1 MSINIFFRPK
11 IGTEKRPITVQV
23 QNEQRA
29 SEIAAMCNQHAWKY
43 IIGLEPDKPEN
54 IDDLE
59 KALRSPFA
67 KHIKP
72 DFKPRISKNDYCPC
86 GSNLKYKNCCGKD
99 KV

>member
-1 MSINIFFRPK
+1 MLFFKPK
-11 IGTEKRPITVQV
+11 LGTKKRPIIVHV

-29 SEIAAMCNQHAWKY
+29 KEIAAICKQHDWTFIA
-43 IIGLEPDKPEN
+43 GLEPDKPEN

-67 KHIKP
+67 KLTDTKP
-72 DFKPRISKNDYCPC
+72 TFTPKINKNDYCPC
-86 GSNLKYKNCCGKD
+86 KSNLKYKNCCGKN

>member
-11 IGTEKRPITVQV
+11 LGTEKRPITVRV
-23 QNEQRA
+23 QNERRA
-29 SEIAAMCNQHAWKY
+29 GEIAAMCNQHAWKY

-67 KHIKP
+67 QHAKP

-86 GSNLKYKNCCGKD
+86 GSNLKYKNCCGKN
-99 KV
+99 K

>member
-1 MSINIFFRPK
+1 MSIISFFRPK
-11 IGTEKRPITVQV
+11 LGTEKRPITVQV

-29 SEIAAMCNQHAWKY
+29 GEIAAMCNQHAWKY

-67 KHIKP
+67 KHTKP
-72 DFKPRISKNDYCPC
+72 DFKPRISKNNYCPW
-86 GSNLKYKNCCGKD
+86 K
-99 KV
+99 

>member
-1 MSINIFFRPK
+1 MLFFRPK
-11 IGTEKRPITVQV
+11 LGTKKRPIIVHV

-29 SEIAAMCNQHAWKY
+29 GEIATICDQHGWQFIA
-43 IIGLEPDKPEN
+43 GLEPDKPEN

-67 KHIKP
+67 QHTKP
-72 DFKPRISKNDYCPC
+72 DFKPRISGNDYCPC
-86 GSNLKYKNCCGKD
+86 KSNLKYKNCCGKD